1 MKLKYLGLCLLL
13 FLCAQKSFAQGSK
26 RFSVEANYGIN
37 YNFFVTSYNEDY
49 APGNAEHLYL
59 YKKKQIGTVG
69 GLELKYRIGK
79 HGALFA
85 GYARTVNS
93 KRRSGGILT
102 DDFQLYI
109 EDFNLRHIN
118 NIYLL
123 GYERPFSTHN
133 PTFRFNFGLL
143 YMTSQQQEITI
154 DKLPKSSGSN
164 IEAVIRDR
172 NKKNAGMEE
181 AGVFAGFSY
190 QKPISNKFDLG
201 IKTRGYFLVST
212 GTFESITLTPLILY
226 KF

>member
-1 MKLKYLGLCLLL
+1 M
-13 FLCAQKSFAQGSK
+13 QESFAQKNS
-26 RFSVEANYGIN
+26 RFSIEANYGLN
-37 YNFFVTSYNEDY
+37 YNFFVTSYNEVY

-59 YKKKQIGTVG
+59 YKKRQIGTAG
-69 GLELKYRIGK
+69 GFELKYRIGK
-79 HGALFA
+79 QGNLIA

-109 EDFNLRHIN
+109 NDFNLRHID

-123 GYERPFSTHN
+123 GYERPFTGKQ
-133 PTFRFNFGLL
+133 PALKFNLGAMYL
-143 YMTSQQQEITI
+143 TSQQQEITI
-154 DKLPKSSGSN
+154 DKFPKGSGSN
-164 IEAVIRDR
+164 IEAVVKDR

-190 QKPISNKFDLG
+190 QKPISNNFDLG

-212 GTFESITLTPLILY
+212 GTFEAITFTPFILY